1 MPKTKF
7 IIYKYSFLKEENLFT
22 KKNET
27 KEEAINKAL
36 ETFSSL
42 FESKSL
48 DVYHSKKDGTPCKYS
63 NQIERTLDGVTYL
76 RICDH
81 IERTRVK
88 DFKETLE
95 DTEPFCAVV
104 VDTRAGYEQI
114 AIERKSDV
122 FRGETDK
129 IRNLLQDAFNR
140 VLIKYG
146 FKIAIK
152 RKIKVTDFWH
162 TVHEQVHKKQ
172 DTIRKIIIDFPDPD
186 KNINLDTSPGMLDSL
201 KLYSSIAKLT
211 NANDCQI
218 LLSTTKD
225 KTLTLQRAEN
235 DVTHIVDLCC
245 RYGYNISVYFR
256 QMGVYRSKEK
266 MNACYWME
274 DDILTDFV
282 NKKLVNYGEGD
293 TFELV
298 RWLTDIKNIT
308 EGFEDEKPRAKRRK
322 RSA

>member
-22 KKNET
+22 EKNNT

-76 RICDH
+76 RICDR

-88 DFKETLE
+88 DFKEILE

-152 RKIKVTDFWH
+152 RKIKVTDF
-162 TVHEQVHKKQ
+162 
-172 DTIRKIIIDFPDPD
+172 
-186 KNINLDTSPGMLDSL
+186 LA
-201 KLYSSIAKLT
+201 YCA
-211 NANDCQI
+211 
-218 LLSTTKD
+218 
-225 KTLTLQRAEN
+225 
-235 DVTHIVDLCC
+235 
-245 RYGYNISVYFR
+245 
-256 QMGVYRSKEK
+256 
-266 MNACYWME
+266 
-274 DDILTDFV
+274 
-282 NKKLVNYGEGD
+282 
-293 TFELV
+293 
-298 RWLTDIKNIT
+298 
-308 EGFEDEKPRAKRRK
+308 
-322 RSA
+322 